1 MAKYN
6 SVWNRALSCESM
18 DVSNEKRLYDR
29 RRGCFYYCIGCSL
42 YSGILIG
49 FIAFCNFNINIYL
62 YKPELACIYQRYLF
76 RSNGHPEV

>member
-1 MAKYN
+1 MAIYN
-6 SVWNRALSCESM
+6 SVRNRALSCESM

-49 FIAFCNFNINIYL
+49 FIAFCTFNI
-62 YKPELACIYQRYLF
+62 
-76 RSNGHPEV
+76 